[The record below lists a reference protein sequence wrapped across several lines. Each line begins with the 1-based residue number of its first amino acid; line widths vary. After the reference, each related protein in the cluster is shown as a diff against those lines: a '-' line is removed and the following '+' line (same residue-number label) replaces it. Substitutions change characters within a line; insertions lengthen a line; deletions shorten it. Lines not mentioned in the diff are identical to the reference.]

1 MQLKFNLLSPYLL
14 LTSSDLSCSFFW
26 WKGVT
31 VTWHNSLPGVTNV
44 LVDRIVS
51 LPAHHCSGHRP
62 SPKRWRSTTPW
73 KTSTWVA
80 TTSGK
85 EQRPGARQR
94 GASGAK
100 VVETWESQ
108 EVLGGCW
115 ACGSFK
121 KSLKW
126 NGTRLGNFS
135 YLSTWQIQLDVL
147 NIGLNFHLSCYYISV
162 CKLQMRGSACQESH
176 RNFQS
181 SIAGRLNVF

>member
-1 MQLKFNLLSPYLL
+1 MFNWEKTKDPLLIFHFHAAEVQPSFALP
-14 LTSSDLSCSFFW
+14 SFNIFWPSFSFFW

-51 LPAHHCSGHRP
+51 LPAHHRSGHRP
-62 SPKRWRSTTPW
+62 SPKHWRSTTPW
-73 KTSTWVA
+73 QTSTWA
-80 TTSGK
+80 WMASARK
-85 EQRPGARQR
+85 EQRPWARQR

-135 YLSTWQIQLDVL
+135 YLSTWQI
-147 NIGLNFHLSCYYISV
+147 
-162 CKLQMRGSACQESH
+162 
-176 RNFQS
+176 
-181 SIAGRLNVF
+181 